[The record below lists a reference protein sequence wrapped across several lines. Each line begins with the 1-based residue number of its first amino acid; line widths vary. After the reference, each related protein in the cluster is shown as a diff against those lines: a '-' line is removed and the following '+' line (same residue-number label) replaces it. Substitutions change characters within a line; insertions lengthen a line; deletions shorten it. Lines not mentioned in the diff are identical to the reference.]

1 MARGRGRVRLEIDR
15 SDGKRNK
22 DRRCSPFSDMPRQGM
37 NGKQQG
43 GAFVPER
50 IAGVIDRITFH
61 NPDSGFAVLQVR
73 VKGHREPV
81 PVVGIVTAVTEGEH
95 LEATGEWVTDR
106 KFGQQFKATEI
117 RTAPPT
123 TVEGIERYLA
133 SGAIRGIGPSLAA
146 KIVGIYKQKTLEMLD
161 QYPDFLL
168 HLGGI
173 GRKRLKM
180 IRESWEEHREV
191 RRIMLFLAS
200 HGIGSARANRIFKT
214 YGHEAIAK
222 IKENPYRLA
231 DDVRGIGFKTADE
244 LAARLG
250 IDRNSP
256 LRAQAAIHYTL
267 HELADEGHCA
277 YPEPGVIEKTVQLVS
292 IEARLVEEAV
302 AQAVAAKSVV
312 REIVQGEPWLYLA
325 GLYRAETGLAKAI
338 RRLLSV
344 RQHPLPKID
353 VEKAINWVGR
363 HLKIELAEGQKE
375 AVRKACASKLLVIT
389 GGPGVGKT
397 TLVRSIL
404 EIFAGKDL
412 RCVLA
417 APTGRAAKRLS
428 ETTGRP
434 AKTVHRLLE
443 FNPDSGLFNRDEHNP
458 LEGDLFVLDEAS
470 MVDVALGYHFFRAVP
485 SQACV
490 ILVGDVDQLPSV
502 GPGLVLADL
511 IASGIVPVVRLT
523 EIFRQAAGSRIVSAA
538 HAINHGSLPD
548 LESPEDISD
557 FYFIEAEEPQAIQD
571 LIVRLV
577 GERIPARFQFDPLR
591 DIQVLS
597 PMNRTPLGARTLNQ
611 ILQAALNPQGE
622 KGEKA
627 EVDRFGWKFRLGD
640 RVIQTENDYER
651 EVFNGDLGIISEI
664 DAENQ
669 AVTVVFDGRPVTYGF
684 ADLDMLALA
693 YVLSIHKS
701 QGSEYPC
708 VVVPL
713 HTQHFVML
721 QRNLLYTAVT
731 RGKKLVVLVGMKKAL
746 ELAVRR
752 QDTRRRCT
760 ALRERLTKAQR

>member
-1 MARGRGRVRLEIDR
+1 M
-15 SDGKRNK
+15 
-22 DRRCSPFSDMPRQGM
+22 
-37 NGKQQG
+37 
-43 GAFVPER
+43 PER
-50 IAGVIDRITFH
+50 LTGIIERITFH
-61 NPDSGFAVLQVR
+61 NPESGFAVLQVQ
-73 VKGHREPV
+73 VKGRREPV
-81 PVVGIVTAVTEGEH
+81 AVVGIVTAVTEGEH
-95 LEATGEWVTDR
+95 LEASGDWVTDR
-106 KFGQQFKATEI
+106 KFGRQFKAMEI

-133 SGAIRGIGPSLAA
+133 SGAIRGIGASLAA
-146 KIVGIYKQKTLEMLD
+146 KIVGVYKQKTLEMLD
-161 QYPDFLL
+161 RYPDFLL

-180 IRESWEEHREV
+180 IRQSWEEQREV
-191 RRIMLFLAS
+191 RRIMIFLAD
-200 HGIGSARANRIFKT
+200 HGIGSARANRIFRA
-214 YGHEAIAK
+214 YGHQAIAK

-231 DDVRGIGFKTADE
+231 DDIRGIGFKTADE

-256 LRAQAAIHYTL
+256 LRAQAAVRYTL
-267 HELADEGHCA
+267 HELADEGHCGF
-277 YPEPGVIEKTVQLVS
+277 PELGVIEKTAQLVS
-292 IEARLVEEAV
+292 IDASLVEEAV
-302 AQAVAAKSVV
+302 ARAVAERSVV
-312 REIVQGEPWLYLA
+312 RETIQDEPWLYLA
-325 GLYRAETGLAKAI
+325 GLHRAETGLARSI

-344 RQHPLPKID
+344 RKHPLPKID
-353 VEKAINWVGR
+353 VEKAIAWVGR

-375 AVRKACASKLLVIT
+375 AVRQACSSKLLVIT

-404 EIFAGKDL
+404 EIFAGKGL
-412 RCVLA
+412 KCVLA
-417 APTGRAAKRLS
+417 APTGRAAKRLA
-428 ETTGRP
+428 ETTQRP

-443 FNPDSGLFNRDEHNP
+443 FNPESGEFNRNEQDP

-485 SQACV
+485 PEACV

-502 GPGLVLADL
+502 GPGLVLSDI
-511 IASGIVPVVRLT
+511 IASGVAPVVRLT

-538 HAINHGSLPD
+538 HAINRGEVPD
-548 LESPEDISD
+548 LESPEELSD
-557 FYFIEAEEPQAIQD
+557 FYFIEAEEPEAIQD

-577 GERIPARFQFDPLR
+577 RERIPARFQFDPIR

-597 PMNRTPLGARTLNQ
+597 PMNRTPLGSRALNE
-611 ILQAALNPQGE
+611 ILQAALNPPGE
-622 KGEKA
+622 KGEKP
-627 EVDRFGWKFRLGD
+627 ELERFGWKFRLGD

-651 EVFNGDLGIISEI
+651 EVFNGDLGIVTQI
-664 DAENQ
+664 DREEQ
-669 AVTVVFDGRPVTYGF
+669 TMTVVFDGRPVTYGF
-684 ADLDMLALA
+684 SDLEPLSLA

-708 VVVPL
+708 VVIPV

-731 RGKKLVVLVGMKKAL
+731 RGKKLVVLVGTKKAL
-746 ELAVRR
+746 GLAVRR

-760 ALRERLTKAQR
+760 ALRQRLSATR